1 MKKKVEDEEF
11 SMVENSH
18 NCKCDWNNNNEIYVS
33 YSGNEFSDYCKIMDY
48 SCILPFLFAIGRKNK
63 KLKDKNVLVNI
74 AKYSDVCKK
83 VPKQF
88 SVVNFNN

>member
-1 MKKKVEDEEF
+1 MSLVIIVKFWIIVA
-11 SMVENSH
+11 
-18 NCKCDWNNNNEIYVS
+18 
-33 YSGNEFSDYCKIMDY
+33 
-48 SCILPFLFAIGRKNK
+48 FLFAIGRKNK

-74 AKYSDVCKK
+74 AKYLDVCKK